1 MGGVNDDDDNNEEE
15 VQVVLVVLLN
25 VFKYSAASLGVMG
38 GAT

>member
-1 MGGVNDDDDNNEEE
+1 MGGVIDDNNEEE
-15 VQVVLVVLLN
+15 EVQPVVLVVLLN